1 MMNGSITTFFEDK
14 GFGFITDENGDN
26 RYFHVIKVANPEL
39 LKKGAEVTFEPTT
52 NTKGLSAFAIKVA
65 IESKYIFIAN
75 EKIKL
80 TSIKSFN
87 TFTKKVPIQA
97 EVDKANTILSV
108 NLLMSKIRPQEEDTY
123 DKTVPLKMLS
133 ITTFQNVTHTFSEY
147 EVDIDSTV
155 AKLKSI

>member
-1 MMNGSITTFFEDK
+1 
-14 GFGFITDENGDN
+14 
-26 RYFHVIKVANPEL
+26 
-39 LKKGAEVTFEPTT
+39 
-52 NTKGLSAFAIKVA
+52 
-65 IESKYIFIAN
+65 
-75 EKIKL
+75 
-80 TSIKSFN
+80 
-87 TFTKKVPIQA
+87 VPIQA

>member
-1 MMNGSITTFFEDK
+1 MNGSITTFFEDK

-65 IESKYIFIAN
+65 IENKYIFIAN

-87 TFTKKVPIQA
+87 TFNKEVPVQA

-108 NLLMSKIRPQEEDTY
+108 NLLMSKIRPQEEDTS

-147 EVDIDSTV
+147 EIDIDSTV